1 MSGNAAFVERVKGL
15 GFNVSQF
22 VVIGSGILD
31 AYGIRH
37 ADDIDLVVTDELFKE
52 LASRK
57 SLELTVRHDE
67 EVVSGDI
74 NGEQVEVWRNWMT
87 PDMQS
92 VADLDYLL
100 QYSTEVDG
108 VRLVSLDYIEAWKKS
123 AGRDKDLR
131 DLELIAVYRKEQN
144 GE

>member
-1 MSGNAAFVERVKGL
+1 MSGKAAFVERVKDLGL
-15 GFNVSQF
+15 DVGQF

-37 ADDIDLVVTDELFKE
+37 ADDIDLVVTDELFRD

-57 SLELTVRHDE
+57 SLELAVRHGE

-74 NGEQVEVWRNWMT
+74 SGEQVEAWRNWVT

-92 VADLDYLL
+92 VADLGYLL
-100 QYSTEVDG
+100 QYITEVDG
-108 VRLVSLDYIEAWKKS
+108 VRLMSLEYVEAWKKS

-131 DLELIAVYRKEQN
+131 DLELIAAYRKEQS